1 MADHGRRLLRHRTGG
16 GVVNILWL
24 VAIVAIILG
33 GIALALHLERLDIRR
48 EARRGGDL

>member
-1 MADHGRRLLRHRTGG
+1 M
-16 GVVNILWL
+16 NILWL